1 MIPTSKFREFINV
14 SFAQVVYVEEW
25 EWGRRGKR
33 VRGVREGGKSGKE
46 RGEVGVVNVGNKGVR
61 GKLIAKCY

>member
-33 VRGVREGGKSGKE
+33 LGVRERMLKVGKGDGGGGLE
-46 RGEVGVVNVGNKGVR
+46 
-61 GKLIAKCY
+61 